1 LETAVGLIMGT
12 GNVGPYLRFEK
23 DEVNTYLSRDGGLTW
38 IEAHKGAY
46 IYEFGDHGGLVV
58 MADDIQK
65 TRQVV
70 FSWNEGHSWYD
81 FDVSEHSMAVDNIV
95 TEPTST
101 STKFLMHGT
110 RSDAGKPLTRQG
122 SSKLYLPDPAGI
134 FLARIG
140 MGTYRP
146 KLVDFS

>member
-1 LETAVGLIMGT
+1 
-12 GNVGPYLRFEK
+12 NVGPYLRFEK

-110 RSDAGKPLTRQG
+110 RSDAG
-122 SSKLYLPDPAGI
+122 I